1 MQIDYYFT
9 LNSPWVYLAGDRL
22 DRIAA
27 KHGCTVRVKP
37 MEIGEVFSRTG
48 GLPLKQRSAA
58 RQAYRMQELKRWR
71 AVTGR
76 PIVLEPRHWPA
87 DVAQA
92 SAAIAAVDKAGGDA
106 LSLSRAFSDAIFEA
120 ERDIADPAVLDALC
134 APFDLDAEA
143 LAQGAALFAA
153 NTAEAIARGV
163 FGSPS
168 YVVGDEIFW
177 GQDRLDL
184 LDWHLER
191 LRAGAVAGV

>member
-27 KHGCTVRVKP
+27 RHGCTVRVKP
-37 MEIGEVFSRTG
+37 VEIGEVFSRTG

-87 DVAQA
+87 DVAKA
-92 SAAIAAVDKAGGDA
+92 SAAIAAVDAAGGDA

-120 ERDIADPAVLDALC
+120 QRDIADRDVLAELC
-134 APFDLDAEA
+134 APFALDAA
-143 LAQGAALFAA
+143 AMATGAEIFAA

-168 YVVGDEIFW
+168 YLVGEEIFW

-184 LDWHLER
+184 LDWHLRR
-191 LRAGAVAGV
+191 LRGVEPAGV